1 MLLHILATWPFP
13 ASPQCTIRLPMCCS
27 TGLPRSKACVVPP
40 TINVSVAALAPPTP
54 PDTGASSVAIPFA
67 AASLCALRAL
77 STSIVEQSMNNVP
90 CRACWTISFHT
101 ESTCCPAGSMV
112 TMTSASST
120 ALLVLATISTA
131 SWAAASRE
139 AATRSKPRTRFPAF
153 SRLAAIGPP
162 ILPRPINPIFDIV
175 CLVHLR
181 KLQLQRA
188 DGLEVALDD
197 IRRDIFK
204 PGRLPS
210 RVAILV
216 DDGGADTFDEI
227 VSGVAGQHDTV
238 ILLEALLNALE
249 RRRLPYVLQRDLE
262 RRR

>member
-1 MLLHILATWPFP
+1 M
-13 ASPQCTIRLPMCCS
+13 
-27 TGLPRSKACVVPP
+27 
-40 TINVSVAALAPPTP
+40 
-54 PDTGASSVAIPFA
+54 
-67 AASLCALRAL
+67 
-77 STSIVEQSMNNVP
+77 
-90 CRACWTISFHT
+90 
-101 ESTCCPAGSMV
+101 
-112 TMTSASST
+112 
-120 ALLVLATISTA
+120 
-131 SWAAASRE
+131 
-139 AATRSKPRTRFPAF
+139 
-153 SRLAAIGPP
+153 
-162 ILPRPINPIFDIV
+162 
-175 CLVHLR
+175 
-181 KLQLQRA
+181 
-188 DGLEVALDD
+188 ALDD